1 MLAVLIFRSLK
12 NHANN
17 KHDPE
22 QNEMTSRLEIAMS
35 TEKRT
40 ASPRDANA
48 PSPALQR
55 IGEIFVGTWSLSGGA
70 KGTTRF
76 EWAEGGLFL
85 IQHVDLTVFGRNI
98 KGVEM
103 IGHLHRAGEDPSDD
117 IWTRFYS
124 FGDGLTLDY
133 VYELTGRTLT
143 IWFMKKGSD
152 NRYVGEFSKD
162 GNSFKGAWAWP
173 GGGYEVTGV
182 RVN

>member
-1 MLAVLIFRSLK
+1 
-12 NHANN
+12 
-17 KHDPE
+17 
-22 QNEMTSRLEIAMS
+22 MTS
-35 TEKRT
+35 TETT
-40 ASPRDANA
+40 ASSRGENS
-48 PSPALQR
+48 PSPALKR

-70 KGTTRF
+70 NGTTRF

-85 IQHVDLTVFGRNI
+85 IQHVDLMVFGRKI

-103 IGHLHRAGEDPSDD
+103 IGHLHRAGEAPSDE

-133 VYELTGRTLT
+133 VYELNGRTLT
-143 IWFMKKGSD
+143 IWFVKKGSD

-162 GNSFKGAWAWP
+162 GSSFKGAWAWP

-182 RVN
+182 RVR